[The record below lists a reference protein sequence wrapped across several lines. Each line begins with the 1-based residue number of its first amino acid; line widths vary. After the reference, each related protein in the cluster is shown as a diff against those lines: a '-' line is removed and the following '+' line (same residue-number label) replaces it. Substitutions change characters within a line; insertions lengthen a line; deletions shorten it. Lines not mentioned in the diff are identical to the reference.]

1 MTIKYVGHEGDDHFF
16 EMDDEVATSVKPEKT
31 EEIEVI
37 DDTPDE
43 DRGRQPMPKHIV
55 DEIEADDLEA
65 YDKAAKARLKQL
77 KKVWHDE
84 RREKEREAREKAEA
98 VALTKRL
105 MEENRK
111 LKGTIQT
118 GTKQFVDTYKTAA
131 EFELENARKLYTDAY
146 DAGDSLKVLEAQEKL
161 FEAQNKLSAVKN
173 YKPPLQDDNDGVNE
187 SEADQNPA
195 PKVHPST
202 KAWQDRNTWYGT
214 DPEMTSSAFGR
225 HQKLLAE
232 KGESFIGTDAYW
244 ADIDATMRKRYPE
257 YFGDENPSGKE
268 TKPKRS
274 AKPATVVA
282 PGSRS
287 TSPKKVVLRQSQID
301 LAKKLGLTP
310 EQYAKE
316 YAKTMENN

>member
-1 MTIKYVGHEGDDHFF
+1 MTIKFIGHEGDDHVF
-16 EMDDEVATSVKPEKT
+16 EMEDDDKTPKKVEKT
-31 EEIEVI
+31 EEIEIV

-43 DRGRQPMPKHIV
+43 DKGKQPMPKHIV

-105 MEENRK
+105 MEENKK
-111 LKGTIQT
+111 LRGTIQT
-118 GTKQFVDTYKTAA
+118 GTKQYVDTYKSAA
-131 EFELENARKLYTDAY
+131 EFELEAARKAYTDAY
-146 DAGDSLKVLEAQEKL
+146 DAGDAAKVLEAQEKL
-161 FEAQNKLSAVKN
+161 HEAQYKLNQVKN
-173 YKPPLQDDNDGVNE
+173 FKGPLQESNDGVNE

-232 KGESFIGTDAYW
+232 KGESFVGTDAYW
-244 ADIDATMRKRYPE
+244 ADIDATMRKRFPD

-274 AKPATVVA
+274 AKPAPVVA
-282 PGSRS
+282 PASRS
-287 TSPKKVVLRQSQID
+287 TSPKKIVLRQSQID

-316 YAKTMENN
+316 YAKTMETE